1 VSLIKHIGYDE
12 GLPVVTDPKII
23 DPRSF
28 IDEVIN
34 VRLPNP
40 FLPDTPQRIA
50 CDTSQKVGI
59 RFGQTIKAYDDK
71 AGGLVYIP
79 IALAGWL
86 RYLAGCDDNGTIFEP
101 SPDPMLE
108 ELAPII
114 KSVMVKP
121 CTVISDKEKIHS
133 ELSSILSRSDIFTVD
148 LYAVGLGNKIEEYF
162 IEMGNGCGSIK
173 QTLEKYCR

>member
-59 RFGQTIKAYDDK
+59 RFGQTIKAYDDR

-86 RYLAGCDDNGTIFEP
+86 RYLAGCDDNGNSFEL
-101 SPDPMLE
+101 SPDPMLD

-121 CTVISDKEKIHS
+121 CTVTEDKAKLHESLEK
-133 ELSSILSRSDIFTVD
+133 ILSRSDIFCVN
-148 LYAVGLGNKIEEYF
+148 LYAVGLGDKVEEYF
-162 IEMGNGCGSIK
+162 AKMGNGCGSVRDS
-173 QTLEKYCR
+173 LAEWV